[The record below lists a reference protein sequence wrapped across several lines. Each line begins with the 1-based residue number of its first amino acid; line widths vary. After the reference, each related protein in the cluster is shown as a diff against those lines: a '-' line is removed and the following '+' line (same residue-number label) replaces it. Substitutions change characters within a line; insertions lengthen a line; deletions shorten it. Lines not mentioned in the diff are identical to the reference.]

1 MSKVAWVIGASTGIG
16 KALSQ
21 KLSTE
26 GYTVA
31 LSARTEEALSSFR
44 EELEALGSYALC
56 VPCDVTDLESL
67 KNAKEMI
74 LKDFKSIDLMVF
86 AAGIYT
92 PMSLKHYNHQ
102 QSLETLNV
110 NLTGAFNVFE
120 TLKEE
125 ALSEK
130 KCHLVWISSVAGYR
144 GLPNSGA
151 YGVSKAALINFAE
164 IQRIELENHNTKV
177 QVVNPG
183 FVKTRLTDKND
194 FPMPSLLTSE
204 QAADY
209 IYNGLFKGVFEI
221 NFPPL
226 FAFSMKT
233 LRIMPNWLYIYLVQK
248 LLKEAPQ

>member
-16 KALSQ
+16 RALSK
-21 KLSTE
+21 KLAQE
-26 GYTVA
+26 GYVLA
-31 LSARTEEALSSFR
+31 LSARTDGTLST
-44 EELEALGSYALC
+44 LGNEIEGSGAQSLC
-56 VPCDVTDLESL
+56 APCDVTDLTSL
-67 KNAKEMI
+67 QEAKEKI
-74 LKDFKSIDLMVF
+74 LRKFKKIDLMIF

-92 PMSLKHYNHQ
+92 PMSLKNYNHQ
-102 QSLETLNV
+102 QSLETLHV
-110 NLTGAFNVFE
+110 NLTGAFNVFY
-120 TLKEE
+120 TLKDE

-130 KCHLVWISSVAGYR
+130 TCHLVWVSSVAGYR

-164 IQRIELENHNTKV
+164 IQRVELEQYNTKV

-204 QAADY
+204 QAANY
-209 IYNGLFKGVFEI
+209 IYKGLLKKGFEI

-226 FAFSMKT
+226 FAFAMKT
-233 LRIMPNWLYIYLVQK
+233 LRLMPNWLYIHLVQK
-248 LLKEAPQ
+248 LLQEDPK

>member
-1 MSKVAWVIGASTGIG
+1 
-16 KALSQ
+16 
-21 KLSTE
+21 
-26 GYTVA
+26 
-31 LSARTEEALSSFR
+31 
-44 EELEALGSYALC
+44 
-56 VPCDVTDLESL
+56 
-67 KNAKEMI
+67 
-74 LKDFKSIDLMVF
+74 MVF

-130 KCHLVWISSVAGYR
+130 RCHFVWISSVAGYR

-164 IQRIELENHNTKV
+164 IQRVELERHNTKV

-204 QAADY
+204 QAANY
-209 IYNGLFKGVFEI
+209 IYKGLLKKGFEI

-226 FAFSMKT
+226 FSFVMKA
-233 LRIMPNWLYIYLVQK
+233 LRIMPNWFYIYLIQK
-248 LLKEAPQ
+248 LLKEDSK